1 MSTFLQING
10 EKFQNSLIKSN
21 PGDFQ
26 WIYLVPLPY
35 WQRMGEWGSPG
46 WILHDMKK
54 KKERPNIHSKATK
67 KKVDNILFTIRLHHT
82 TTPFY
87 ATYTPR
93 TSTLLRRQIRTRI
106 VNNNKPQFLWFIRMT
121 TFITYRD
128 YTRIY
133 LSTKGC
139 LGLRNYGW
147 KIGSNLTLGFSNRAH
162 YVFAVI

>member
-1 MSTFLQING
+1 MARNFKIHSLNQIQVTFNESTWF
-10 EKFQNSLIKSN
+10 
-21 PGDFQ
+21 
-26 WIYLVPLPY
+26 PY
-35 WQRMGEWGSPG
+35 HIDKEWENEDHLDEYYMT
-46 WILHDMKK
+46 WKK